1 MELPELI
8 SPEDSCR
15 DAVRRAEGDGLIF
28 AARKSGQSPGTLPE
42 LISPQRI
49 LDRRTTV
56 SVVIPCYNEQDV
68 LPLLFKRLAQAA
80 ADWPA
85 EYEVILVDDGSTDD
99 TWSMLCEM
107 NRRDPRWKTVRL
119 ARNFGHQAAL
129 WTGLQHAGGDL
140 IAVLDADLQDPPE
153 LLPEFFAAWQAGH
166 DVIYGVRKRRK
177 EGLLKRS
184 AYFGFYRL
192 LSFLSEIDIP
202 LDSGDFCVMDRRVVQ
217 AMIQIGE
224 QEPFIRGL
232 RAWVGFRHVG
242 LPYERDARAA
252 GQVKY
257 TFRKLLGLALNGIFS
272 FSTRPLR
279 LATYFGFA
287 VSGVSFMGATFT
299 LLQRLFREQFQ
310 QIGLAPVPG
319 YATTVI
325 ALLFLGGVQLICLG
339 ILGEYIG
346 RIYDNVKGR
355 PQSVVAQRI
364 GFVESDDALDRRAAA

>member
-1 MELPELI
+1 MALI
-8 SPEDSCR
+8 S
-15 DAVRRAEGDGLIF
+15 I
-28 AARKSGQSPGTLPE
+28 
-42 LISPQRI
+42 
-49 LDRRTTV
+49 
-56 SVVIPCYNEQDV
+56 VIPVYNEEEC
-68 LPLLFKRLAQAA
+68 LEALFERLAGLRQAA
-80 ADWPA
+80 LD
-85 EYEVILVDDGSTDD
+85 ETFEFIFVDDGSVDATPTMLERRARTDD
-99 TWSMLCEM
+99 AFKVATFS
-107 NRRDPRWKTVRL
+107 
-119 ARNFGHQAAL
+119 RNFGHQVAL
-129 WTGLQHAGGDL
+129 TAGLDYARGD
-140 IAVLDADLQDPPE
+140 AVVTIDADLQDPPE

>member
-1 MELPELI
+1 MNP
-8 SPEDSCR
+8 SPRQTDR
-15 DAVRRAEGDGLIF
+15 HRV
-28 AARKSGQSPGTLPE
+28 
-42 LISPQRI
+42 
-49 LDRRTTV
+49 LDRRTTI
-56 SVVIPCYNEQDV
+56 SVVIPCYNEEDV
-68 LPLLFKRLAQAA
+68 LRLLFDRLGCAA
-80 ADWPA
+80 AQWPLQ
-85 EYEVILVDDGSTDD
+85 YEVILVDDGSSDA
-99 TWSMLCEM
+99 TWSMLAEM

-129 WTGLQHAGGDL
+129 WAGLQHAGGDL

-153 LLPEFFAAWQAGH
+153 LLGEFFAAWQSGH
-166 DVIYGVRKRRK
+166 DVIYGVRQRRK
-177 EGLLKRS
+177 EGLLKRA
-184 AYFGFYRL
+184 AYFGFYRI
-192 LSFLSEIDIP
+192 LSFLSEVEIP

-224 QEPFIRGL
+224 QEPFVRGL

-252 GQVKY
+252 GAAKY
-257 TFRKLLGLALNGIFS
+257 TFRKLLALALSGIFS

-287 VSGVSFMGATFT
+287 VSAVSFVGAIFT
-299 LLQRLFREQFQ
+299 LLQRIFREQFTT
-310 QIGLAPVPG
+310 IGLAPVPG

-355 PQSVVAQRI
+355 PQSVVSERV
-364 GFVESDDALDRRAAA
+364 GFVEDRELPDSRIVA

>member
-1 MELPELI
+1 MNRLPQH
-8 SPEDSCR
+8 
-15 DAVRRAEGDGLIF
+15 
-28 AARKSGQSPGTLPE
+28 AAR
-42 LISPQRI
+42 QRV
-49 LDRRTTV
+49 LDGRTTV

-68 LPLLFKRLAQAA
+68 LPVLFERLSSAA

-85 EYEVILVDDGSTDD
+85 EYEVILVDDGSSDA
-99 TWSMLCEM
+99 TWSMLAEL
-107 NRRDPRWKTVRL
+107 NRKDPRWKTVRL

-129 WTGLQHAGGDL
+129 WTGLQHAGGDV

-153 LLPEFFAAWQAGH
+153 LLKEFFSAWESGH
-166 DVIYGVRKRRK
+166 DVIYGVRQKRK
-177 EGLLKRS
+177 EGLLKRA
-184 AYFGFYRL
+184 AYFIFYRI
-192 LSFLSEIDIP
+192 LSCLSEIDIP
-202 LDSGDFCVMDRRVVQ
+202 LDSGDFCVMDRRVVR

-224 QEPFIRGL
+224 QEPFVRGL

-242 LPYERDARAA
+242 LPYEREARAA
-252 GQVKY
+252 GEVKY
-257 TFRKLLGLALNGIFS
+257 TFRKLVALALSGIFS

-287 VSGVSFMGATFT
+287 VSAVSFLGAIFT
-299 LLQRLFREQFQ
+299 LLQRVFREQFTT
-310 QIGLAPVPG
+310 IGLAPVPG

-355 PQSVVAQRI
+355 PQSVVSERV
-364 GFVESDDALDRRAAA
+364 GFVESRELPDSRVAA